1 MIVILELLLIVL
13 GCLIV
18 SASIIT
24 AIQSIWATWDGLN
37 GKAQ

>member
-18 SASIIT
+18 SAAIIT
-24 AIQSIWATWDGLN
+24 AIQFIWSIWDGRN